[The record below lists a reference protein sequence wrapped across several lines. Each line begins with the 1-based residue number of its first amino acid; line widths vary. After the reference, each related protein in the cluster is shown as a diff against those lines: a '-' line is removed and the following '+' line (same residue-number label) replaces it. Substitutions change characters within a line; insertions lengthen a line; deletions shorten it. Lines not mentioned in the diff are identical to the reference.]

1 MLSLLGLKELV
12 LSKNT
17 DIYQLD
23 DASSSEPDQRSK
35 SFCWFGD
42 SRHRVLT
49 LVYGRSAALHW
60 HTCPGCVAVF
70 SIPVLTLVQSSAR
83 RPLVSSFHHHNR
95 ALRRCIQI
103 PSLELLSANQI
114 FQLPAGTQAAI
125 PADPR
130 QKRPKHAKF
139 LLRKLGNQFKGR
151 RRYLLT

>member
-1 MLSLLGLKELV
+1 MLRITGPALRGRHPRSIGTVTTRSYEAEMLSLLGLKQLV
-12 LSKNT
+12 LSRNT
-17 DIYQLD
+17 YIYQLD

-70 SIPVLTLVQSSAR
+70 SIPVLILVQSSAR

-114 FQLPAGTQAAI
+114 SNVQLE
-125 PADPR
+125 
-130 QKRPKHAKF
+130 H
-139 LLRKLGNQFKGR
+139 KL
-151 RRYLLT
+151 